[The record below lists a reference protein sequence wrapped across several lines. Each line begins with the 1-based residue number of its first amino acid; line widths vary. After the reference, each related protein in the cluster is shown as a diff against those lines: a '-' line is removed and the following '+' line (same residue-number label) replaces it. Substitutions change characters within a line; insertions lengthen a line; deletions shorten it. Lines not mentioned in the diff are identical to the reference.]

1 MLSDKIVLLDESA
14 SNDQEVLAK
23 LADRLIESGAVKP
36 SYKPAI
42 LQREVDFPTGLATD
56 KIGIA
61 IPHTDAEHVNYDQ
74 IGVLRLRDPV
84 TFLQMGDG
92 EEIPVKF
99 VFMLALKEAHAQLG
113 MLQTLVALIQNETKI
128 QQLLLAKNAEEIIE
142 TLKSAG
148 IK

>member
-1 MLSDKIVLLDESA
+1 MLSDKIILLNENASDNQEALSKVADE
-14 SNDQEVLAK
+14 
-23 LADRLIESGAVKP
+23 LIKSGAAKI
-36 SYKPAI
+36 SYKSAI

-74 IGVLRLRDPV
+74 IGVLRLRQPV

-92 EEIPVKF
+92 EKVSVKF
-99 VFMLALKEAHAQLG
+99 VFMLALKEAHAQLD
-113 MLQTLVALIQNETKI
+113 MLQTLVALIQDEERM
-128 QQLLLAKNAEEIIE
+128 QQLLLAKNAEEVIALLE
-142 TLKSAG
+142 NAG

>member
-14 SNDQEVLAK
+14 SNDQEALAK

-42 LQREVDFPTGLATD
+42 LQREVDFPTGLTTD